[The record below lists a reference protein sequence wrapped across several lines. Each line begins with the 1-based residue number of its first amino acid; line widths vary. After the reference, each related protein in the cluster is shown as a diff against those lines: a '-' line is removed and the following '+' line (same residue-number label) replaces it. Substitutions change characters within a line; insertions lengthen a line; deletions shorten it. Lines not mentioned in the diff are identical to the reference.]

1 MVQSWKWNNDILPDH
16 YEVYYSLNK
25 KNYKLITILAG
36 DKNWYAYSNDAAL
49 MGNKV
54 YFKVIAK
61 RIVGNTE
68 ISSQPSTSVGKYLL
82 DPVKNINVHS
92 ARHKLFVTWKKNKNC
107 QGYYVTLTVRCSS
120 GRKSKKIKV
129 ASKNK
134 TTLVLT
140 LHQLQK
146 KFGVKSKDNVAISD
160 WSVQAYYK
168 SGKTCAYSEK

>member
-1 MVQSWKWNNDILPDH
+1 
-16 YEVYYSLNK
+16 
-25 KNYKLITILAG
+25 
-36 DKNWYAYSNDAAL
+36 

-61 RIVGNTE
+61 RTVGNTE

-120 GRKSKKIKV
+120 GR
-129 ASKNK
+129 
-134 TTLVLT
+134 
-140 LHQLQK
+140 
-146 KFGVKSKDNVAISD
+146 
-160 WSVQAYYK
+160 
-168 SGKTCAYSEK
+168 